1 MVLDDLFVQ
10 GIFYKNRHI
19 IEYLSSKYFIVIHF
33 AGPSS
38 EGDEGSR
45 SPSTGT
51 ADSSEDN
58 EDSGDM
64 VAPAPKPQIP
74 IEQGP
79 TEVQYEEME
88 TWCTIHYYE
97 LNSKQGQPFE
107 GKRFFQN
114 ENCKFPFE
122 EKAQL

>member
-1 MVLDDLFVQ
+1 MQVVFDDLLIQ
-10 GIFYKNRHI
+10 DLAYQIRHLI
-19 IEYLSSKYFIVIHF
+19 GYLFSKYFIVIHF

-64 VAPAPKPQIP
+64 VAPAPKTQIP

-107 GKRFFQN
+107 GKSYI
-114 ENCKFPFE
+114 
-122 EKAQL
+122 

>member
-1 MVLDDLFVQ
+1 VQVVFDNLLIQDLANQ
-10 GIFYKNRHI
+10 IRHLI
-19 IEYLSSKYFIVIHF
+19 GYLFSKYFIVIHF

-64 VAPAPKPQIP
+64 VAPAPKTQIP

-107 GKRFFQN
+107 GKSFI
-114 ENCKFPFE
+114 
-122 EKAQL
+122 